1 MDFVDV
7 DNISNI
13 DERNNTIHFSDGI
26 HEYNFSI
33 TKSTLLKRFTSNPIH
48 SFNVE
53 ILGDPFEYLVG
64 MLGRHEVMEIANEIV
79 ETAYANQERRSV
91 AVVLPLYSE
100 R

>member
-33 TKSTLLKRFTSNPIH
+33 TKSTLLKRFTSHPIH

-64 MLGRHEVMEIANEIV
+64 MLGRGEATEIV
-79 ETAYANQERRSV
+79 NEVAQTAYAYPERRSA